1 MTTTIAFTNQ
11 KGGVGKTSV
20 TLHVGGTLSEM
31 GYKTLLVDL
40 DQQGNLSSVFLDNV
54 DSMDKTIVDLFMNG
68 ASINE
73 VRRTTNIEN
82 LDILPAN
89 LSLVD
94 LDLMT
99 AGDDDAQYMLIDG
112 LSPIRNEYDF
122 ILIDCPPNLGRATRM
137 AYIAANYLII
147 PIECKEWAV
156 RGSNKIM
163 SMMEKVKKRAN
174 PDIQLM
180 GFIINLF
187 DSKRVIEQQYNRILR
202 QTYGSKVFKTEFRNN
217 VQYTESVTARTSI
230 NYYSPSSEQ
239 AEAFREL
246 AKEIISHV
254 KIKK

>member
-20 TLHVGGTLSEM
+20 TLHLGGTLAEM

-68 ASINE
+68 ATINE
-73 VRRTTNIEN
+73 VRRTTNVQN

-99 AGDDDAQYMLIDG
+99 AGDDDAQYMLMDG
-112 LSPIRNEYDF
+112 LSPIRSEYDF

-163 SMMEKVKKRAN
+163 MMMDKVKKRAN
-174 PDIQLM
+174 PDIELM

-202 QTYGSKVFKTEFRNN
+202 QTYGNKVFKTEFRNN

-230 NYYSPSSEQ
+230 NHYAPSSDQ
-239 AEAFREL
+239 AESFREL
-246 AKEIISHV
+246 AKEIVANV